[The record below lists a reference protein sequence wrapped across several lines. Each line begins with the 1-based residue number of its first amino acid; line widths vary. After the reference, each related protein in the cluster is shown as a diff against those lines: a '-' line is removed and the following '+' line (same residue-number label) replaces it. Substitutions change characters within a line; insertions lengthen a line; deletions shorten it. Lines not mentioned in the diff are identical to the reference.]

1 MQSSPDLA
9 LEREAPREIRL
20 SFCTTCRDRLHHLR
34 QTLPENLAS
43 NADHP
48 ALEWVLL
55 DYNSGDGLRAWVRDH
70 MAEPLA
76 SGRLRYF
83 YTPEPRSYR
92 MSHSRNVAFR
102 LARGGIL
109 CNVDA
114 DNFTGPD
121 FAAYVERRFAGA
133 EQVFLS
139 VDPER
144 HHHLRDAFGRLCV
157 RRRHFLAAGGYDEAM
172 SGYGWEE
179 LDLSSR
185 LEALG
190 LERLTI
196 DDESYLRYLRHG
208 AIERA
213 AGLDSR
219 ARIVEIYRGRRPE
232 WPASYSFLLRRDGT
246 FRRFGLP
253 ADAPLKT
260 GTWSRTPSGG
270 LRLGWTEGHE
280 ELLQP
285 DDDGL
290 ALDLSSGR
298 FWLRPVTDPEE
309 RATIVLRLDQ
319 VENEARYRQNLELG
333 RTPNAGGFGRATVVD
348 GVSGRSLRV
357 G

>member
-1 MQSSPDLA
+1 M
-9 LEREAPREIRL
+9 
-20 SFCTTCRDRLHHLR
+20 R
-34 QTLPENLAS
+34 QTLPANLAH

-55 DYNSGDGLRAWVRDH
+55 DYNSSDGLGAWVRDRL
-70 MAEPLA
+70 AEPLA
-76 SGRLRYF
+76 SGQLRYF
-83 YTPEPRSYR
+83 YTSEPRSYR

-102 LARGGIL
+102 LARGEIL

-121 FAAYVERRFAGA
+121 FASYVEERFAVA
-133 EQVFLS
+133 EEVFLS

-179 LDLSSR
+179 LDLACR
-185 LEALG
+185 LERLG
-190 LERLTI
+190 LEKLTI
-196 DDESYLRYLRHG
+196 DDECYLRYLRHG

-219 ARIVEIYRGRRPE
+219 AEIVEIYRGRRPE
-232 WPASYSFLLRRDGT
+232 WPAEYSFLLRRDGS

-260 GTWSRTPSGG
+260 GTWSRSASAAG
-270 LRLGWTEGHE
+270 LHLRWSEGHE
-280 ELLQP
+280 EILRP
-285 DDDGL
+285 TDGGGL
-290 ALDLSSGR
+290 TLDLARGR
-298 FWLRPVTDPEE
+298 FRLRPVTDREE

-319 VENEARYRQNLELG
+319 VENEARHRLNLELG
-333 RTPNAGGFGRATVVD
+333 RVPNAGGFGRATVVD
-348 GVSGRSLRV
+348 GVSGQSLRV